1 MPTPSLVEEED
12 AGAAARPLFCRGEM
26 KAPAEAKMLAV
37 KIMELSFMMA
47 VYNSILVFPEY
58 SL

>member
-1 MPTPSLVEEED
+1 
-12 AGAAARPLFCRGEM
+12 M

-47 VYNSILVFPEY
+47 AYIYILVFPEY
-58 SL
+58 SLMSFLFPAILSRAEGTQQ